1 MVKYNYEYFR
11 EAVPVDVK
19 ERYNLEFK
27 AEVSRTFLKTVSA
40 YANYNDGEIIFGV
53 DDYGNTVGLVNAKD
67 ECLRIENMINDSIEP
82 IPNFK
87 LEVKKMKGN
96 TIVVLT
102 VRKGKDTPYY
112 YQGKAYK
119 RSDTSSIE
127 VDRFELRRLALE
139 GANMD
144 YEEVRSSSAGLV
156 FNKLEQMLK
165 EKAGIEEINLDI
177 LKTLNL
183 YNKDGYYNIAG
194 ELLADKNDMAFS
206 GIDIVKFGKDL
217 NKILY
222 RETLKNSSLLL
233 QYDRAIEIFE
243 QYFCYEEI
251 EGYARIKKELVPK
264 EAFRES
270 LANAIVHRAFD
281 IKRYIQIAMYEDR
294 IEINSPGGLPE
305 GISVEEYLYGN
316 ISLLR
321 NPIIAGVFFRLDII
335 EQFGTGIARIN
346 DEYVKSI
353 SKPHFVVTE
362 NNIKIILPVTEIDKL
377 NLSEDEWIVYGLLKA
392 EIELGRREIDLRTGF
407 EKSKTLRILN
417 NLVDKNVIQ
426 RLGDGVAVT
435 YKLK

>member
-144 YEEVRSSSAGLV
+144 YEEVRSSSADLV

>member
-1 MVKYNYEYFR
+1 MVKYNYKYFR

-53 DDYGNTVGLVNAKD
+53 DDYGNSVGLVNAKD